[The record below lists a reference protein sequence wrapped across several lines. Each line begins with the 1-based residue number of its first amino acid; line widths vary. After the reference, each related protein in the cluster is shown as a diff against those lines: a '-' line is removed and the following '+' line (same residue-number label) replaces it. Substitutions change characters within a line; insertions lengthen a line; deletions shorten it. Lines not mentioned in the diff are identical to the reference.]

1 MPEYSKKKK
10 SIGIDSLISR
20 LEKVKSTGQGR
31 WVACCPAHQDKT
43 PSLAIR
49 EADDGRILIHCFSGC
64 SVDAVVSA
72 IGIELS
78 DLFPEDSSAI
88 GHANP
93 ERRPFPAEDILR
105 SLNLEAIVVSCAAR
119 TIIDGKTLN
128 DYDQKRLMTA
138 LRRIEQAVALSGVNR
153 RG

>member
-1 MPEYSKKKK
+1 MPEHSKKKK

-49 EADDGRILIHCFSGC
+49 EAEDGRILLHCFSGC
-64 SVDAVVSA
+64 SVDAIVSA

-78 DLFPEDSSAI
+78 DLFPEDSRSI

-119 TIIDGKTLN
+119 TILDGKSLN
-128 DYDQKRLMTA
+128 DEDQKRLMLA
-138 LRRIEQAVALSGVNR
+138 LRRIERAVEISGVNR

>member
-1 MPEYSKKKK
+1 MPEQSKKKK
-10 SIGIDSLISR
+10 SLGIDSLISR

-43 PSLAIR
+43 PSLSIR
-49 EADDGRILIHCFSGC
+49 EAEDGRILLHCFSGC

-78 DLFPEDSSAI
+78 DLFPEDSRSI

-119 TIIDGKTLN
+119 TIMDGKTLN
-128 DYDQKRLMTA
+128 DEDQKRLMTA
-138 LRRIEQAVALSGVNR
+138 LRRIERAVEISGVNR

>member
-49 EADDGRILIHCFSGC
+49 EAEDGRILLHCFSGC

-78 DLFPEDSSAI
+78 DLFPEDSRSI

-105 SLNLEAIVVSCAAR
+105 SLNLESIVVSCAAR
-119 TIIDGKTLN
+119 TILDGKTLN
-128 DYDQKRLMTA
+128 DEDQKRLMTA
-138 LRRIEQAVALSGVNR
+138 LRRIERAVEISGVNR

>member
-78 DLFPEDSSAI
+78 DLFPEDSRAI

-93 ERRPFPAEDILR
+93 DRRPFPAEDILR

-119 TIIDGKTLN
+119 TILDGKTLIEE
-128 DYDQKRLMTA
+128 DKIRLMTA
-138 LRRIEQAVALSGVNR
+138 LRRIERAVAISGVNR

>member
-1 MPEYSKKKK
+1 MPEQSKKKK
-10 SIGIDSLISR
+10 SLGIDSLISR

-43 PSLAIR
+43 PSLSIR
-49 EADDGRILIHCFSGC
+49 EAEDGRILLHCFSGC

-78 DLFPEDSSAI
+78 DLFPEDSRSI

-105 SLNLEAIVVSCAAR
+105 CLNLEAIVVSCAAR
-119 TIIDGKTLN
+119 TIMDGKTLN
-128 DYDQKRLMTA
+128 DEDQKRLMTA
-138 LRRIEQAVALSGVNR
+138 LRRIERAVEISGVNR